1 MKKSG
6 GLLKASFWF
15 WNFQNTNVGNKEL
28 LRLIQKNEG
37 GEKSVQLVVGKE
49 KMRENIQFAF
59 MKLKRAGLLTGK

>member
-1 MKKSG
+1 M
-6 GLLKASFWF
+6 
-15 WNFQNTNVGNKEL
+15 GNKEL